1 VQSLKHGCSNAEV
14 KVSIFV
20 LTCFTCL
27 IRNGLLLMPKF
38 LIIRFSSIG
47 DVVLTT
53 PVIRCLK
60 QQVPHAEVHFLTKPE
75 YAGLLQHNPYLSGV
89 HVLNKSLSAT
99 ARALKKRDFDAII
112 DLHHNLR
119 TLLLKT
125 MLQIPAFAYPK
136 LNLEKWL
143 LVNLR
148 INKLPSMHV
157 VDRYMQTVQNFGV
170 RNDGLGLDYFFGPEQ
185 VALPALPAGYVAF
198 AIGAQ
203 HATKR
208 MPNEKIREIC
218 RNLPMPVVLLG
229 GKTDEANGELIARQ
243 AGGHVIN
250 YCGKLSLEQSAAVVN
265 GAQKI
270 ITHDTGLMHIA
281 AALKK
286 DVVSIWGNTIPE
298 FGMSAYRGTQ
308 TFSVANMQVGGLAC
322 RPCSKIGHSQCPKKH
337 FNCMQLQNISAICEA
352 VLR

>member
-1 VQSLKHGCSNAEV
+1 
-14 KVSIFV
+14 
-20 LTCFTCL
+20 
-27 IRNGLLLMPKF
+27 M
-38 LIIRFSSIG
+38 
-47 DVVLTT
+47 LTT

-89 HVLNKSLSAT
+89 HVLDKSLSAT
-99 ARALKKRDFDAII
+99 ARALKKHDFDAII

-125 MLQIPAFAYPK
+125 MLQVPAFAYPK

-148 INKLPSMHV
+148 IHKLPNLHV
-157 VDRYMQTVQNFGV
+157 VDRYMQTMQSFGV
-170 RNDGLGLDYFFGPEQ
+170 RNDGLGLDYFFGPKQ
-185 VALPALPAGYVAF
+185 VPLPALPAGYVAF

-208 MPNEKIREIC
+208 MPNEKIAAIC

-229 GKTDEANGELIARQ
+229 GKTDESNGELIARQ

-250 YCGKLSLEQSAAVVN
+250 CCGKLSLEQSAAVLQ
-265 GAQKI
+265 GAHKVL
-270 ITHDTGLMHIA
+270 THDTGLMHIA

-286 DVVSIWGNTIPE
+286 DVVAIWGNTIPE
-298 FGMSAYRGTQ
+298 FGMSAYRGKH
-308 TFSVANMQVGGLAC
+308 TFRVTNMQVANISC
-322 RPCSKIGHSQCPKKH
+322 RPCSKIGYEQCPKGH
-337 FNCMQLQNISAICEA
+337 FNCMQQQNIAAICEA
-352 VLR
+352 VME

>member
-1 VQSLKHGCSNAEV
+1 L
-14 KVSIFV
+14 
-20 LTCFTCL
+20 
-27 IRNGLLLMPKF
+27 PKF

-47 DVVLTT
+47 DIVLTT

-89 HVLNKSLSAT
+89 HVLDKSLSAT
-99 ARALKKRDFDAII
+99 ARALKKHDFDAII

-125 MLQIPAFAYPK
+125 MLQVPAFAYPK

-148 INKLPSMHV
+148 IHKLPNLHV
-157 VDRYMQTVQNFGV
+157 VDRYMQTMQSFGV
-170 RNDGLGLDYFFGPEQ
+170 RNDGLGLDYFFGPKQ
-185 VALPALPAGYVAF
+185 VPLPALPAGYVAF

-208 MPNEKIREIC
+208 MPNEKIAAIC

-229 GKTDEANGELIARQ
+229 GKTDESNGELIARQ

-250 YCGKLSLEQSAAVVN
+250 CCGKLSLEQSAAVLQ
-265 GAQKI
+265 GAHKVL
-270 ITHDTGLMHIA
+270 THDTGLMHIA

-286 DVVSIWGNTIPE
+286 DVVAIWGNTIPE
-298 FGMSAYRGTQ
+298 FGMSAYRGKH
-308 TFSVANMQVGGLAC
+308 TFRVTNMQVANISC
-322 RPCSKIGHSQCPKKH
+322 RPCSKIGYEQCPKGH
-337 FNCMQLQNISAICEA
+337 FNCMQQQNINAICEA
-352 VLR
+352 VVG